1 MALYI
6 GFDSSTQSLT
16 AVVIAVGGPDRR
28 IVFERTLQFDEVVP
42 QYMTRHGVLP
52 SEDGRTVVAPTA
64 MWADALDRMMAILAS
79 SGLTL
84 SDVRALSGAAQ
95 QHGSVYLSKPG
106 IAGLSHL
113 DPERPLAPQVS
124 MLLSRPVSPV
134 WLDSSTTSECRALT
148 SAVGG
153 DAALARLT
161 GSRAYERF
169 TAAQIR
175 KFAMREPD
183 AFAATARIHLVS
195 SFMASLLA
203 GREAPLEPGDAS
215 GMNLMDLASRTW
227 SPAALS
233 ATAPDLL
240 RRLPPIR
247 ESWTVAGD
255 LAPYWQRR
263 YGFSPARV
271 VAWTG
276 DNPSSLIGLGLHS
289 PGQLAI
295 SLGTSDTVFGPI
307 ASPAPDPNGAG
318 HVFGSPA
325 GGYMALT
332 CFANGS
338 LAREHIRDDH
348 RLDWSRFSAALRR
361 TAAGNG
367 GALMLPW
374 FVPEITPHT
383 ERAGVRRLGLDPG
396 DADRNV
402 RAVVEAQAMSMRV
415 HSRWIAD
422 HARTIRA
429 TGGAAENEDVLQVI
443 ADVFDAEVVRL
454 ATTNSGA
461 LGAALRA
468 YHADCLASGHPIP
481 WDEVV
486 AGFTDPAPGPPV
498 RPRAANVAVYAE
510 LAKQYERFEESGI
523 KDQAGI
529 RGQGSGTRG
538 RVARGEGRGAGST
551 IND

>member
-1 MALYI
+1 
-6 GFDSSTQSLT
+6 
-16 AVVIAVGGPDRR
+16 
-28 IVFERTLQFDEVVP
+28 
-42 QYMTRHGVLP
+42 
-52 SEDGRTVVAPTA
+52 
-64 MWADALDRMMAILAS
+64 
-79 SGLTL
+79 
-84 SDVRALSGAAQ
+84 
-95 QHGSVYLSKPG
+95 
-106 IAGLSHL
+106 
-113 DPERPLAPQVS
+113 
-124 MLLSRPVSPV
+124 
-134 WLDSSTTSECRALT
+134 
-148 SAVGG
+148 
-153 DAALARLT
+153 
-161 GSRAYERF
+161 
-169 TAAQIR
+169 
-175 KFAMREPD
+175 
-183 AFAATARIHLVS
+183 
-195 SFMASLLA
+195 MASLLA

-227 SPAALS
+227 SPAALA

-263 YGFSPARV
+263 YGFPPVRV

-307 ASPAPDPNGAG
+307 AAPAHDPNGAG

-338 LAREHIRDDH
+338 LAREHIRDDYK
-348 RLDWSRFSAALRR
+348 LDWSRFSAALRR

-383 ERAGVRRLGLDPG
+383 DRAGVRRRSLEPG

-402 RAVVEAQAMSMRV
+402 RAVVEAQAMSMRA
-415 HSRWIAD
+415 HSRWIVD

-498 RPRAANVAVYAE
+498 RPRAANIAVYAE
-510 LAKQYERFEESGI
+510 LAKQYKRFEE
-523 KDQAGI
+523 AE
-529 RGQGSGTRG
+529 RG
-538 RVARGEGRGAGST
+538 ARGEGRGARGEERS
-551 IND
+551 

>member
-16 AVVIAVGGPDRR
+16 AVAIEVTDRER
-28 IVFERTLQFDEVVP
+28 RVVFERSLSFDEVMP
-42 QYMTRHGVLP
+42 QYGTRHGVLT
-52 SEDGRTVVAPTA
+52 SQNGRTVVAPTI

-79 SGLTL
+79 SGMPLAGI
-84 SDVRALSGAAQ
+84 RAVSGAAQ
-95 QHGSVYLSKPG
+95 QHGSVYLTKRG
-106 IAGLSHL
+106 VDGFTRL
-113 DPERPLAPQVS
+113 DAQRALAPQVGA
-124 MLLSRPVSPV
+124 LLSRPVSPV
-134 WLDSSTTSECRALT
+134 WLDCSTAAECQTLT
-148 SAVGG
+148 SAIGG

-169 TAAQIR
+169 TGAQIR
-175 KFAMREPD
+175 KFATAEPD
-183 AFAATARIHLVS
+183 AYASTARIHLVS

-215 GMNLMDLASRTW
+215 GMNLMDLASRSW
-227 SPAALS
+227 SPAALA
-233 ATAPDLL
+233 ATAPDLA
-240 RRLPPIR
+240 RRLPTIHD
-247 ESWTVAGD
+247 SWSVAGD

-263 YGFSPARV
+263 YGFSPSRV
-271 VAWTG
+271 IAWTG
-276 DNPSSLIGLGLHS
+276 DNPSSLIGLGLHA

-307 ASPAPDPNGAG
+307 AAPAHDPDGAG

-338 LAREHIRDDH
+338 LARERIRDDF

-361 TAAGNG
+361 TTAGND

-374 FVPEITPHT
+374 FVPEITPHV
-383 ERAGVRRLGLDPG
+383 ERAGVRRLGLG
-396 DADRNV
+396 ATDAEHNV
-402 RAVVEAQAMSMRV
+402 RAVVEAQAMSMRI
-415 HSRWIAD
+415 HSRWIVE
-422 HARTIRA
+422 HAPVIRA
-429 TGGAAENEDVLQVI
+429 TGGAAENEDLLQVI

-454 ATTNSGA
+454 TTTNSAA

-468 YHADCLASGHPIP
+468 YHGDCLASNQPIP
-481 WDEVV
+481 WDDVV

-498 RPRAANVAVYAE
+498 RPRAASVLVYRGLVRE
-510 LAKQYERFEESGI
+510 YEEYEREARRE
-523 KDQAGI
+523 
-529 RGQGSGTRG
+529 
-538 RVARGEGRGAGST
+538 ARGATSGR
-551 IND
+551 